1 MAVVKEINLN
11 KFAKEFG
18 TPSYD
23 KGRLLKRQKKHIYE
37 SVYEGCLKSVEPMA
51 ERSPV
56 DTGLY
61 ASAWSV
67 RKINKNEIHFGNTA
81 PYASVIELGAKPHKA
96 PLQPLIEW
104 SARQLQVPADD
115 PEAKRMGLAVMKKIE
130 REGME
135 PKYVLE
141 NGLEEVIIPM
151 IKKEIKRRKDKYE
164 NSTKP
169 ERR

>member
-1 MAVVKEINLN
+1 MAVVKEINLD
-11 KFAKEFG
+11 KFVKEFG
-18 TPSYD
+18 APSYD
-23 KGRLLKRQKKHIYE
+23 KGRLLKKQKKFIYE

-81 PYASVIELGAKPHKA
+81 PYAEVIEKGAKPHTA

-115 PEAKRMGLAVMKKIE
+115 PEAKRMGWAVMKKIE
-130 REGME
+130 KEGME

-141 NGLEEVIIPM
+141 HGLEEVIIPM
-151 IKKEIKRRKDKYE
+151 IKQEIQRRKNKYE
-164 NSTKP
+164 DTTK
-169 ERR
+169 RGRD